1 VVGMVRVSLAL
12 RVRLVP
18 LVIIAGLTLAAPA
31 SATNFTVNT
40 TTDSVSNTGNPCN
53 TPNAP
58 NCSLRD
64 AVIAANADALPDTI
78 VLGATTYKLT
88 IAGGGSPP
96 DPSARDLD
104 ITNPVTI
111 QGAGA
116 GSTIVDANQID
127 RAFSVNYTG
136 TTAPAVFSGLTITG
150 GNNGGGIGDG
160 GAIHVSGDAPVTVQ
174 SSVLSGNV
182 ATGAGGAIETYST
195 ELVAVQDSTLSDN
208 TALLGGAID
217 AEVGPLTVKNSTIS
231 GNKALNGGGGGIFND
246 APFTALTITGST
258 ISGNMATNEGGG
270 VSTHANATVSN
281 STLSGNSAGTDGGGI
296 DVGFGTSSLTN
307 VTVAFNTAPSST
319 GGGLVNT
326 NNTVTVRDSII
337 SSNTGGDCDPS
348 NLSASQGNNVVSDG
362 SCAFTQPTDKPSTDP
377 QLAPLADNGG
387 PTQTHALPAGSPAV
401 DAGDNSSC
409 PANDQRG
416 LARPFDGNFD
426 DNAVCDAGA
435 FELRGGPPTVA
446 TGPASA
452 VSTSDATLSG
462 TVNPNGVPASYH
474 FEFGPTTAYGS
485 GTPAASAGGGATAE
499 PVTAAITG
507 LAPDTLY
514 HFRLVASGPGG
525 IGSGADGVFT
535 TNAVGVPG
543 PPPPT
548 EGVTANLT
556 PVSGDVFVALPLSGN
571 ARASVGAA
579 AAGALSGFGPLV
591 KVTGPTQIPIG
602 ALVDTKL
609 GVVQMSSATNALGG
623 TQSGQFSKGTFIV
636 KQARTSALTTAAMAG
651 GNLNACSKLPHGGA
665 AKQVAGARSRRHRS
679 LFANVHGRFSTRGR
693 NSSATVRGTIFLVK
707 DTCTGTT
714 TTVKRGTVT
723 VRDFRL
729 RKNVKVKA
737 PHKYLARAP
746 KRKHKRR

>member
-1 VVGMVRVSLAL
+1 VSLAS

-18 LVIIAGLTLAAPA
+18 LVVIAGFAVAAPA
-31 SATNFTVNT
+31 QAATFTVNT
-40 TTDSVSNTGNPCN
+40 TADLSFISGNPCS
-53 TPNAP
+53 TPGMP
-58 NCSLRD
+58 DCSLRA
-64 AVIAANADALPDTI
+64 AVEAANVDTVADTI
-78 VLGATTYKLT
+78 VLAGTEYKLT

-96 DPSARDLD
+96 DPSAGDID
-104 ITNPVTI
+104 ITNPVTV

-116 GSTIVDANQID
+116 GSTIVNGNQID
-127 RAFSVNYTG
+127 RAFSVSSAV
-136 TTAPAVFSGLTITG
+136 TTTPVVFSGLTITG
-150 GNNGGGIGDG
+150 GNNGTAGGNG
-160 GAIHVSGDAPVTVQ
+160 GAIDVTSDAPVTVQ

-182 ATGAGGAIETYST
+182 APGVGGAIRANSNGLLT
-195 ELVAVQDSTLSDN
+195 VQDSTLSGN
-208 TALLGGAID
+208 TTAFEGGAID
-217 AEVGPLTVKNSTIS
+217 ANIGPLTVTNSTIS
-231 GNKALNGGGGGIFND
+231 GNKAMNGAGGGIEND

-258 ISGNMATNEGGG
+258 FSGNSATTLGGGVATHADATISNSTFSGNMAGTTGGG
-270 VSTHANATVSN
+270 M
-281 STLSGNSAGTDGGGI
+281 DF
-296 DVGFGTSSLTN
+296 GFGTSSLTN
-307 VTVAFNTAPSST
+307 ATIAFNTAPAGG
-319 GGGLVNT
+319 GGGLRNDDTLSVK
-326 NNTVTVRDSII
+326 DSIV
-337 SSNTGGDCDPS
+337 SNNSGADCNPS
-348 NLSASQGNNVVSDG
+348 QPLTSQGNNVVGDS
-362 SCAFTQPTDKPSTDP
+362 SCGFTQSTDKQSTDP
-377 QLAPLADNGG
+377 QLAQLAANGG
-387 PTQTHALPAGSPAV
+387 PTQTHALPATSPAV
-401 DAGDNSSC
+401 DAGDNSTC

-426 DNAVCDAGA
+426 DSAVCDAGA

-452 VSTSDATLSG
+452 ISTSDATLSG

-485 GTPAASAGGGATAE
+485 GTPAASAGGGATE
-499 PVTAAITG
+499 QPVTAALTG

-525 IGSGADGVFT
+525 IGSGADAVFT

-543 PPPPT
+543 LSPPT
-548 EGVTANLT
+548 EGVTANLN
-556 PVSGDVFVALPLSGN
+556 PVSGDVFVALPLTGN
-571 ARASVGAA
+571 ARATAGAA
-579 AAGALSGFGPLV
+579 AAGALRGFGPLV

-602 ALVDTKL
+602 ALVDTKA

-636 KQARTSALTTAAMAG
+636 KQARTRALTTAVMAG

-693 NSSATVRGTIFLVK
+693 NSAATVRGTAFLVK

-714 TTVKRGTVT
+714 TTVRRGTVT

-729 RKNVKVKA
+729 RKTVKVKA
-737 PHKYLARAP
+737 HHKYLARAP
-746 KRKHKRR
+746 KRKRR